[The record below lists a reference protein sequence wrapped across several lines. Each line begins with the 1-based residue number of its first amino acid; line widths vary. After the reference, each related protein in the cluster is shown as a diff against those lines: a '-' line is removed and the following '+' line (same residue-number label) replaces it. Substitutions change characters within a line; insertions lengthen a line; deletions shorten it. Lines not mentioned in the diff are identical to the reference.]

1 MIVQNNVTVVVN
13 ERNQEQ
19 RNSKWSAR
27 EKILI
32 GFSFFIYWCLI
43 GIAIMCY
50 IKFHPP
56 VDQPETEIDNE
67 LGLLNSSE
75 VCPNR
80 TRECIERVA
89 ITNSIK
95 RLAAT
100 VRCHQNIF
108 IKSYK

>member
-19 RNSKWSAR
+19 RNSKWSER

-32 GFSFFIYWCLI
+32 GFSFLIYWCLI

-56 VDQPETEIDNE
+56 VDLPETEIDNE
-67 LGLLNSSE
+67 LGLLNSSK

-89 ITNSIK
+89 IVNSLTDLEAK
-95 RLAAT
+95 
-100 VRCHQNIF
+100 V
-108 IKSYK
+108 K

>member
-13 ERNQEQ
+13 EINQEQ
-19 RNSKWSAR
+19 RNSKWSGK

-32 GFSFFIYWCLI
+32 AFSFLLYWCLI

-56 VDQPETEIDNE
+56 VDPSETKIDNE
-67 LGLLNSSE
+67 LGLLNSSK

-100 VRCHQNIF
+100 VRCHRI
-108 IKSYK
+108 IESY

>member
-19 RNSKWSAR
+19 HNSKWSER

-32 GFSFFIYWCLI
+32 GFSFLIYWCLI

-56 VDQPETEIDNE
+56 VDPQETEIDNE
-67 LGLLNSSE
+67 LGLLNSSK

-80 TRECIERVA
+80 DKECIERVA

-95 RLAAT
+95 RLVAT
-100 VRCHQNIF
+100 VG
-108 IKSYK
+108 